1 MIETASHPA
10 EPEARPQLAGL
21 GRRLAGFA
29 LELLLCAAT
38 LVVGWLAWSVYEW
51 RHGRTPAK
59 RLLGLRVVDAVSAE
73 PAGLRTMA
81 LRQGAYALGVVGL
94 FGAAT
99 LGLGWVVAALFVLS
113 PTRQAM
119 WDRLAFT
126 AVVRSR

>member
-1 MIETASHPA
+1 MTESVIISTPA
-10 EPEARPQLAGL
+10 PAGL

-38 LVVGWLAWSVYEW
+38 LVVGWLVWSVFEW

-59 RLLGLRVVDAVSAE
+59 RLLGLRVVDAVTAA
-73 PAGLRTMA
+73 PAGRRTMA
-81 LRQGAYALGVVGL
+81 LRQLVYAIGVVGL

-99 LGLGWVVAALFVLS
+99 LGLGLVIAALFALS

-126 AVVRSR
+126 AVVRERA